1 MVLSEYDS
9 EAVLPKKKDLE
20 EVLRRENFN
29 GRVISS
35 FSIGRGNKRVDTV
48 TCSEGIG
55 WGRGGLCGHM
65 INLRSGGLWLWWRRV
80 SCDRFEYE
88 LSCRD
93 RGYKRNKWG
102 DWVWK
107 EREWDPKREWL
118 ICQVAKK
125 VKEKKE
131 SGDGFLNHF
140 ILLFPPSKLRN
151 GEFFPIKML
160 MFF

>member
-20 EVLRRENFN
+20 AVLRRENFN

-35 FSIGRGNKRVDTV
+35 FSIGRGNKRVDIV

-65 INLRSGGLWLWWRRV
+65 INLRSGGLWPWWRRV

-88 LSCRD
+88 LSCRE

-107 EREWDPKREWL
+107 EREWDPKRECEWSVRL
-118 ICQVAKK
+118 PRKWRKRKK
-125 VKEKKE
+125 VGMVFE
-131 SGDGFLNHF
+131 SFYSSF
-140 ILLFPPSKLRN
+140 SPFKVEEWRIFSQ
-151 GEFFPIKML
+151 
-160 MFF
+160 